1 MTVHIMLTC
10 CAKIAV
16 CSCTIVNGFCDE
28 EITYE
33 PPGNGQFGEYKW
45 PETTVGQT
53 EQLLCDYGPSN
64 TYTSRV
70 CVSRGEWG
78 PCINCTNCYTYITML
93 YQTFDVV
100 DIYTILIFIE
110 YVKCL
115 TLQDG
120 LFEGN
125 IVERIDNFSRLVQIT
140 TEPIDQSQKN
150 FVVIVKVFNA
160 TRNIVNRAD
169 FNDTTLGKVELA
181 VTL

>member
-1 MTVHIMLTC
+1 MYGKTTSVNVYHFYDIHILLTYCTILFTTVI
-10 CAKIAV
+10 

-78 PCINCTNCYTYITML
+78 PCINCTNCNTYITML

-100 DIYTILIFIE
+100 DI
-110 YVKCL
+110 
-115 TLQDG
+115 Q
-120 LFEGN
+120 
-125 IVERIDNFSRLVQIT
+125 
-140 TEPIDQSQKN
+140 
-150 FVVIVKVFNA
+150 
-160 TRNIVNRAD
+160 
-169 FNDTTLGKVELA
+169 
-181 VTL
+181 